1 MSPARGERARFLQW
15 QCLGKRYGGTAALD
29 SVSLD
34 LADTHILAV
43 MGPSGCGKTT
53 FLRVTA
59 GLEQPDEGRVLCLGE
74 DLAGTPAHR
83 RGFGMVFQDYGLFP
97 HLDAA
102 GNVAFGLK
110 SAGMPRRARGERV
123 REMLRL
129 VRLEGFGRRKVGD
142 LSGGEQ
148 QRVAL
153 ARSLAPSPRLLM
165 LDEPLAAL
173 DAALRRQ
180 LLAELAAIIHEVG
193 VTAIYVTHDR
203 EEALSVSDRA
213 AVMRAGRV
221 VQAGTPQDLVERPAD
236 SFVASFL
243 ELGALLE
250 ATPVRRD
257 GKTYLS
263 TVLGLLPAAGVDSA
277 GVAFGPAARLLVRP
291 RALSFAPRR
300 GLPRVNARVL
310 SRAPHPMGTAVRV
323 AFEAGSSADQVVEV
337 ITGPGGACPAAGPCR
352 LWIDARG
359 CVMVKAAPDG

>member
-1 MSPARGERARFLQW
+1 MARAGVHPPGFLEW
-15 QCLGKRYGGTAALD
+15 QDVSRRYDGAPALD
-29 SVSLD
+29 RVSLG
-34 LADTHILAV
+34 LAEKDILAV
-43 MGPSGCGKTT
+43 LGPSGCGKTT

-74 DLAGTPAHR
+74 DLAGTPPHK

-97 HLDAA
+97 HLDVA
-102 GNVAFGLK
+102 GNVAFGLRDGRTPRAAR
-110 SAGMPRRARGERV
+110 AGRV

-129 VRLEGFGRRKVGD
+129 VRLEEFGRRRVGE

-173 DAALRRQ
+173 DATLRRQ
-180 LLAELAAIIHEVG
+180 LLVELARIIRAVG

-221 VQAGTPQDLVERPAD
+221 VQAGTPRELVETPAD

-243 ELGALLE
+243 ELGAVLE
-250 ATPVRRD
+250 AVPARRN
-257 GKTYLS
+257 GKAFLS
-263 TVLGLLPAAGVDSA
+263 TAVGLLPSAGVDTA
-277 GVAFGPAARLLVRP
+277 GAAPGPGARLLVRP
-291 RALSFAPRR
+291 RALSFTARP
-300 GLPRVNARVL
+300 GLPRVRARVL

-323 AFEAGSSADQVVEV
+323 ALLAAGAGHYELEV
-337 ITGPGGACPAAGPCR
+337 IAAPGDGCPAAGPCGAWVDMR
-352 LWIDARG
+352 RCA
-359 CVMVKAAPDG
+359 MVKAAADG